1 MSSRRFLFWAL
12 CVLSIV
18 FAARAVYGLV
28 AGLSYSEGRRNAR
41 LGRYEQA
48 LPLLDRSA
56 VGELSAEVRWLAGEV
71 RLGQWQRR
79 IEAGEAPEDVAP
91 LLAEA
96 FVDASAALASSPA
109 SGWYWM
115 ALGKLYHQAERLSIH
130 RQGVPLTL
138 LAEDRWAFVGH
149 PGRVAIGLMRIALE
163 REPNWYPFHDQ
174 LAYVYY
180 DYRLRPETLEAVYA
194 SALAL
199 PVYELHP
206 YRSLRPPD
214 LEILDAF
221 ARGAHDSLGRAPW
234 MRPVRHRIALG
245 RIEVRR
251 ENWEAAEEQLRQA
264 LELDGVPL
272 NVAEAHYYLGLSL
285 VGQERYDEARVA
297 LIEAEKQAPMK
308 PPAVFAQADLAER
321 LDQWDLA
328 LDLWA
333 EVKRLEPHRL
343 DASLRLAEAARV
355 TGNHERAAH
364 NLREAIRKHPE
375 RYEPLV
381 SLVRVFIDQ
390 GELGKARAAF
400 ADLDRRHPDLA
411 ATAALRRDLE
421 AGRRP

>member
-1 MSSRRFLFWAL
+1 MTLRRFVFWSFCALSVLFA
-12 CVLSIV
+12 V
-18 FAARAVYGLV
+18 RAVYGLV

-41 LGRYEQA
+41 LGQYEQA

-56 VGELSAEVRWLAGEV
+56 VGELSGPARWLAGEV
-71 RLGQWQRR
+71 RLGLWQRR
-79 IEAGEAPEDVAP
+79 IEAGEAPDQVAP
-91 LLAEA
+91 LLSAA

-115 ALGKLYHQAERLSIH
+115 ALGKLYHQAERLAVH

-199 PVYELHP
+199 PAYELHP
-206 YRSLRPPD
+206 YRSLQPPD

-221 ARGAHDSLGRAPW
+221 ARGAHDSLGRVPW

-251 ENWEAAEEQLRQA
+251 GNWKAAEDQLRRA
-264 LELDGVPL
+264 LELDGIPL

-285 VGQERYDEARVA
+285 VGQERYEEGRAA
-297 LIEAEKQAPMK
+297 LIEAEKQAPME
-308 PPAVFAQADLAER
+308 PSAVFAQADLAER
-321 LDQWDLA
+321 LGRWDLA
-328 LDLWA
+328 LELWGR
-333 EVKRLEPHRL
+333 VRRLEPHRL
-343 DASLRLAEAARV
+343 DATLRLAEAARL
-355 TGNHERAAH
+355 TGNHERAVH
-364 NLREAIRKHPE
+364 NLREAIRKHPD
-375 RYEPLV
+375 RHEPLV
-381 SLVRVFIDQ
+381 ALVRFFLER

-400 ADLDRRHPDLA
+400 ADLERRHPDLA

-421 AGRRP
+421 VARRP